1 MLIYAAV
8 AAVGFLFLMIM
19 LFVGELFGADHD
31 VAAHDMVTA
40 EGGADYD
47 AGPSLFSARVIAS
60 FLTAFGVGGIVG
72 RYYNLSHPAASGIGV
87 VSGVV
92 LAGVVYQFAKLLYT
106 QQASSEVHMTGL
118 VGRPAEV
125 TVAIPAGGVGKVA
138 LTYRGEHTEHI
149 ARSKTGQAMVR
160 GAEVVITGLGGDAVV
175 VSPGGT
181 QARGG
186 GT

>member
-19 LFVGELFGADHD
+19 LFVGDLFGADHD
-31 VAAHDMVTA
+31 VAAHDIVSA
-40 EGGADYD
+40 GGGVEHD

-87 VSGVV
+87 V
-92 LAGVVYQFAKLLYT
+92 AGVALASLVYQFAKLLYG
-106 QQASSEVHMTGL
+106 QQASSEVHMTAL
-118 VGRPAEV
+118 VGRSAEV

-149 ARSKTGQAMVR
+149 ARSATGQAVVR
-160 GAEVVITGLGGDAVV
+160 GAEVVITGLGGDSLVV
-175 VSPGGT
+175 APGAT
-181 QARGG
+181 PATGG